1 MSHSRLNAALADAAR
16 RVDPVSLYV
25 PFYTELHLDHRLVFE
40 STLVASRPGG
50 DGRLRDVYA
59 TDAMYDWNTP
69 YVTPSFEPNVFVD
82 VSAYLEKK
90 LEAMRAYEA
99 QVKPSLPERS
109 LEAEALARMQGGAV
123 GFAEARPFML
133 VRSIERRT

>member
-1 MSHSRLNAALADAAR
+1 MSLD
-16 RVDPVSLYV
+16 V

-50 DGRLRDVYA
+50 DGRLRAVYA
-59 TDAMYDWNTP
+59 SDAMYDWNAP

-109 LEAEALARMQGGAV
+109 LEVLEALARMQGGPS
-123 GFAEARPFML
+123 GSRRPDPFML

>member
-1 MSHSRLNAALADAAR
+1 
-16 RVDPVSLYV
+16 V
-25 PFYTELHLDHRLVFE
+25 
-40 STLVASRPGG
+40 G
-50 DGRLRDVYA
+50 
-59 TDAMYDWNTP
+59 
-69 YVTPSFEPNVFVD
+69 VD

-109 LEAEALARMQGGAV
+109 LEVLEALARMQGEAL
-123 GFAEARPFML
+123 GFEAPRPFML